1 MKPNTSCGFDRIS
14 MKLLRSIKHIL
25 AETLTVVINQ
35 MLNTGIFPDLIK
47 IAKIMPIYNKD
58 DETVL

>member
-14 MKLLRSIKHIL
+14 MKLLKSIKHIL